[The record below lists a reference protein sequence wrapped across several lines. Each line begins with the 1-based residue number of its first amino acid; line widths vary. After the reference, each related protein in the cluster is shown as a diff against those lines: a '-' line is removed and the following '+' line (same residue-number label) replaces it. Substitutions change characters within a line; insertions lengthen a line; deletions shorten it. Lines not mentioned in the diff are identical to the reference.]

1 MNEEGREY
9 GRGDAAIREHLTR
22 IAEGNGV
29 LLRVQRQ
36 PCTGPAGARLSE
48 RVRMIFDVA
57 AFDLWVD
64 QGELV
69 AGATDERTPLLSAD
83 EDEPWW
89 TLLGHPLTRV
99 AAHDAGGSLV
109 QFRADDA
116 SPKILVLAAEGDAI
130 SVHALV

>member
-1 MNEEGREY
+1 MTEEAREY

-22 IAEGNGV
+22 ISEGNGV
-29 LLRVQRQ
+29 LLRVARV

-48 RVRMIFDVA
+48 RVRLIFDVA
-57 AFDLWVD
+57 SFDLWVD

-69 AGATDERTPLLSAD
+69 AGAAEERSPLLSAD

-89 TLLGHPLTRV
+89 ALLGHPLTRI
-99 AAHDAGGSLV
+99 AAHDTGGSLV

-116 SPKILVLAAEGDAI
+116 SPKILILAAEGEAV
-130 SVHALV
+130 SVRTVV